1 MSWQMIVLV
10 GQLALGG
17 GLVVY
22 GARQVAHYWL
32 ATRDKGHAEQLERAM
47 GKAQPGRKIAAGIV
61 MALAGGLMLAT
72 SEWMTEAL
80 LGK

>member
-1 MSWQMIVLV
+1 MIVLV

-22 GARQVAHYWL
+22 GTRQTAHYWL
-32 ATRDKGHAEQLERAM
+32 ATRDKGRAERLERAL

-61 MALAGGLMLAT
+61 MALVGGLMLAT